1 MQNEEPQRPATAR
14 PSLLSAGSGAGETAS
29 ILSELDG
36 VAGKGA
42 PPGPAGRG
50 RKGVVVATVLA
61 LAALGSTAALVMRDV
76 NSVAQV
82 TMATQGEAM
91 PEAAADGGGH
101 RVAVGEPQVADSP
114 AVAADAAAAP
124 AITSVPASATDSA
137 IAPDGNAAPAA
148 AAGVA
153 VPAVALAAAL
163 AAPSPDKTPAAATI
177 VDTAPAHAEP
187 AVVRPAVVKE
197 RKAAPAKE
205 RHARAAKAKGRAAAD
220 KGGKT
225 LKAQKAQKKPVQTRQ
240 VQQAKPPRQ
249 PSHAKP
255 DNDVELLAALVAHT
269 RPRQGSSAAP
279 CQPGDDKSSVTACG
293 AGQKR

>member
-1 MQNEEPQRPATAR
+1 LQNEEPQRPATAR
-14 PSLLSAGSGAGETAS
+14 PSLLSAGAGAGETPG

-36 VAGKGA
+36 VSSHGA

-82 TMATQGEAM
+82 AMATQGEAM

-101 RVAVGEPQVADSP
+101 RVAVAAPQGLDNAAAVADT
-114 AVAADAAAAP
+114 ATAP
-124 AITSVPASATDSA
+124 AITSVPASAADSA
-137 IAPDGNAAPAA
+137 VAPDGNAA
-148 AAGVA
+148 
-153 VPAVALAAAL
+153 PAVALAAAL

-177 VDTAPAHAEP
+177 VDTVSAHAEP

-197 RKAAPAKE
+197 RKAAPARE
-205 RHARAAKAKGRAAAD
+205 RHARAAKARSQAD

-225 LKAQKAQKKPVQTRQ
+225 HKAQKKPVQTRQ

-249 PSHAKP
+249 PSQAKP

-269 RPRQGSSAAP
+269 RPRQGTSAAP
-279 CQPGDDKSSVTACG
+279 CQPDDDKSSATACG

>member
-1 MQNEEPQRPATAR
+1 MQNKEPQRPATAR
-14 PSLLSAGSGAGETAS
+14 PSLLSAGSGAGETPS

-36 VAGKGA
+36 VSGKGA
-42 PPGPAGRG
+42 PPGPAPRG

-82 TMATQGEAM
+82 AMATQGEAM
-91 PEAAADGGGH
+91 PE
-101 RVAVGEPQVADSP
+101 
-114 AVAADAAAAP
+114 
-124 AITSVPASATDSA
+124 
-137 IAPDGNAAPAA
+137 
-148 AAGVA
+148 
-153 VPAVALAAAL
+153 AAAL

-187 AVVRPAVVKE
+187 AVVRQAVVKE

-249 PSHAKP
+249 PGHAKP

-279 CQPGDDKSSVTACG
+279 CQPADDKSSATACG